1 MSSTTKYITF
11 GVVLAAIL
19 ALFIYLGQNS
29 KKKFNWRE
37 TYDEKSKQ
45 PFGSFVMHDIL
56 KSYFP
61 GNSFQDLKERPAK
74 SLPNPDSVSK
84 LAHYVFIGDGFYADT
99 ADTDKL
105 LLFVHEGNQAF
116 IAANAMPNYLLESIF
131 RDSCED
137 EDRVYHSFV
146 GEYVDS
152 IELNFKHPQL
162 VENQPVKYEFLIGG
176 EKFRHEWSHID
187 TLRGECTEGAK
198 NFTPLGNM
206 NDDNVNF
213 ARINYGRGQIYLHS
227 NPIVFTNFHLLD
239 TVKLRYVSKVFSHLS
254 AGSIYW
260 DTKSR
265 TSRDVIR
272 QMNGSNPRFDR
283 ESPIK
288 YILEQPGLRW
298 AWFIML
304 SLIAL
309 YLIFAAKRK
318 QRTIPVLEEKNN
330 TSLDF
335 IHTIGQ
341 MYFRQGEHIRL
352 CDMMMKQFQTFVREK
367 YHLASREMNEEFIK
381 LLSLKSDVPQERIQ
395 RIVDYEN
402 LIYRNSLTEDSMV
415 EFYHLL
421 NNFYKICK

>member
-19 ALFIYLGQNS
+19 ALFVYLGQNS

-61 GNSFQDLKERPAK
+61 GKLFQDLKERPAK
-74 SLPNPDSVSK
+74 SLPNPDSVTK
-84 LAHYVFIGDGFYADT
+84 PANYIFIGDGLYADT

-131 RDSCED
+131 KDNCED

-152 IELNFKHPQL
+152 I
-162 VENQPVKYEFLIGG
+162 
-176 EKFRHEWSHID
+176 D
-187 TLRGECTEGAK
+187 TLRGECTEGAQ
-198 NFTPLGNM
+198 NFIPLGNM

-213 ARINYGRGQIYLHS
+213 ARINYGRGQIFLHS

-239 TVKLRYVSKVFSHLS
+239 TLKLRYVSKVFSHLS
-254 AGSIYW
+254 AGAIYW

-265 TSRDVIR
+265 TSRDVVR
-272 QMNGSNPRFDR
+272 QMNGSNPQFDR

-318 QRTIPVLEEKNN
+318 QRIIPILEEKNN

-381 LLSLKSDVPQERIQ
+381 LLSLKSDVPQERIK

-402 LIYRNSLTEDSMV
+402 LIYRNSVTEDSMV

>member
-1 MSSTTKYITF
+1 
-11 GVVLAAIL
+11 
-19 ALFIYLGQNS
+19 
-29 KKKFNWRE
+29 
-37 TYDEKSKQ
+37 
-45 PFGSFVMHDIL
+45 
-56 KSYFP
+56 
-61 GNSFQDLKERPAK
+61 
-74 SLPNPDSVSK
+74 
-84 LAHYVFIGDGFYADT
+84 
-99 ADTDKL
+99 
-105 LLFVHEGNQAF
+105 
-116 IAANAMPNYLLESIF
+116 
-131 RDSCED
+131 
-137 EDRVYHSFV
+137 
-146 GEYVDS
+146 
-152 IELNFKHPQL
+152 
-162 VENQPVKYEFLIGG
+162 
-176 EKFRHEWSHID
+176 
-187 TLRGECTEGAK
+187 
-198 NFTPLGNM
+198 M

-239 TVKLRYVSKVFSHLS
+239 TIKLRYVSKVFSHLS
-254 AGSIYW
+254 AGAIYW

-265 TSRDVIR
+265 TSRDVVQR
-272 QMNGSNPRFDR
+272 MNGSNPQFDR

-288 YILEQPGLRW
+288 YILEQPSLRW

-318 QRTIPVLEEKNN
+318 QRIIPILEEKNN

-352 CDMMMKQFQTFVREK
+352 CDMMLKQFQTFVREK

-381 LLSLKSDVPQERIQ
+381 LLSLKSDVPHERIK

-402 LIYRNSLTEDSMV
+402 LIYRNSVTEDSMV